1 MPGIPR
7 QVNRAVLVGLFS
19 LLAANESSAQETM
32 RLVSGLVTDS
42 GGRTVAYVSLD
53 GGAKYRTITNAVGE
67 FSFSVPQNVGF
78 EILVRRIGF
87 LPTKVRVEPGA
98 DTTIRIIVQQLAVL
112 MTTQVVRAQQQIR
125 TLELRG
131 FYDRMLEHQRGSLV
145 GVFILPEEIEIRNP
159 QRVSQLLEARQGV
172 QVRRFGQ
179 CNIIATCY
187 RVMGAGGC
195 AATVFLDGQRL
206 NNLADASGNASA
218 APAVDELIPVSSVS
232 AVEVYPRGAM
242 APAKYQALGGTC
254 AIVLIWT
261 K

>member
-1 MPGIPR
+1 MLGVPSSLR
-7 QVNRAVLVGLFS
+7 WAALVGIFS
-19 LLAANESSAQETM
+19 
-32 RLVSGLVTDS
+32 VSGATSVAGQEMRTVMGVVADS

-53 GGAKYRTITNAVGE
+53 GGVKYRTITNAVGE
-67 FSFSVPQNVGF
+67 WRLSVPTNVGF
-78 EILVRRIGF
+78 DINVRRIGF

-98 DTTIRIIVQQLAVL
+98 DTTIKITIQQLAVL
-112 MTTQVVRAQQQIR
+112 MTTQVIRAQQQIR

-131 FYDRMLEHQRGSLV
+131 FYERMLEHQRGALV
-145 GVFILPEEIEIRNP
+145 GVFILPEEIEMRNP

-172 QVRRFGQ
+172 QVRRVGA

-187 RVMGAGGC
+187 RVMGQGGC

-206 NNLADASGNASA
+206 NSLADASGNASA
-218 APAVDELIPVSSVS
+218 APPVDELIPVSSVS
-232 AVEVYPRGAM
+232 AVEVYPRGAL
-242 APAKYQALGGTC
+242 APPKYQALGGTC

>member
-1 MPGIPR
+1 M
-7 QVNRAVLVGLFS
+7 VGVPSSLGRVVMVALF
-19 LLAANESSAQETM
+19 LFVGATDVSAQEM
-32 RLVSGLVTDS
+32 RTVMGLVADS

-53 GGAKYRTITNAVGE
+53 GGVKYRTITNAVGE
-67 FSFSVPQNVGF
+67 WRLSVPTNVGF
-78 EILVRRIGF
+78 EINVRRIGF

-98 DTTIRIIVQQLAVL
+98 DTTIKITIQQLAVL
-112 MTTQVVRAQQQIR
+112 LTPQVVRAQQQVR

-131 FYDRMLEHQRGSLV
+131 FYERMLEHQRGALV
-145 GVFILPEEIEIRNP
+145 GVFILPEEIEMRNP

-172 QVRRFGQ
+172 QVRRVGA

-187 RVMGAGGC
+187 RVMGQGGC

-206 NNLADASGNASA
+206 NNLADASGNAGA
-218 APAVDELIPVSSVS
+218 APPVDELIPVSSVS
-232 AVEVYPRGAM
+232 AVEVYPRGAL
-242 APAKYQALGGTC
+242 APPKYQALGGTC

>member
-1 MPGIPR
+1 MHWVPSSLGR
-7 QVNRAVLVGLFS
+7 RMLGLM
-19 LLAANESSAQETM
+19 LLAFGASRAGGQET
-32 RLVSGLVTDS
+32 RIVSGVVADS

-53 GGAKYRTITNAVGE
+53 GGVKYRTITNAVGE
-67 FSFSVPQNVGF
+67 FRLSIPANLGL
-78 EILVRRIGF
+78 EISVRRIGF

-98 DTTIRIIVQQLAVL
+98 DTTVNITIQQLAVL
-112 MTTQVVRAQQQIR
+112 MTTQIVRAQQQVR

-131 FYDRMLEHQRGSLV
+131 FYDRMLEQQRGALV
-145 GVFILPEEIEIRNP
+145 GVFILPEEIEMRNP

-172 QVRRFGQ
+172 QVRRVGS

-187 RVMGAGGC
+187 RVMGTAGC

-206 NNLADASGNASA
+206 NSLAAASGNPGS
-218 APAVDELIPVSSVS
+218 APAIDELIPVSSVS

-242 APAKYQALGGTC
+242 APPKYQALGGTC

>member
-1 MPGIPR
+1 MVQIR
-7 QVNRAVLVGLFS
+7 WRSALVV
-19 LLAANESSAQETM
+19 LAAVMAPAISSQAAAQDFRT
-32 RLVSGLVTDS
+32 VSGTVKDS

-67 FSFSVPQNVGF
+67 FRFSVPQNVGF
-78 EILVRRIGF
+78 EINVRRIGY

-98 DTTIRIIVQQLAVL
+98 DTTIGITMTQLAVL
-112 MTTQVVRAQQQIR
+112 MTTQIVRAQQLIR

-131 FYDRMLEHQRGSLV
+131 FYERMLESQRGALV
-145 GVFILPEEIEIRNP
+145 GTYILPEEIEMRNP
-159 QRVSQLLEARQGV
+159 QRVSQLLEGRQGV

-187 RVMGAGGC
+187 RVMGTGGC

-232 AVEVYPRGAM
+232 AVEVYTRGAL
-242 APAKYQALGGTC
+242 APPKYQALGGTC